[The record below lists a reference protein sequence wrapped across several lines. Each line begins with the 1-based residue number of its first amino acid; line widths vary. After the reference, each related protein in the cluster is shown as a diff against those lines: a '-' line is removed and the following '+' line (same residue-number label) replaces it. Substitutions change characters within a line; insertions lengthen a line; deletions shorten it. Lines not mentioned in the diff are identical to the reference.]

1 MSSEFAPGSR
11 PEGPDC
17 VNRISWGTPS
27 NLANDYIAKMFIRPE
42 SDYPADA
49 CTPYKYH
56 TAKIDNW
63 EVTTS
68 MYGSLTSMNI
78 PSCSISALNV
88 YASGAFTGPTI
99 TGLQN
104 GINAAQAT
112 ASSKKGFDIP
122 HPTKENNRLRYIC
135 VEGPTADVYIR
146 GRVTNHKEIILP
158 TYWKELIDWTTITV
172 NLTPIGS
179 HQSVI
184 VKRFDEEK
192 IYLQS
197 NGGMPIDCFY
207 HVYAERIDVERNIPE
222 YEGLTSADYPGDNSE
237 YTLNNN

>member
-1 MSSEFAPGSR
+1 MSQEFAPGTR

-27 NLANDYIAKMFIRPE
+27 NLDNDYIAKMFIRPE

-68 MYGSLTSMNI
+68 MYGSLTTMNI
-78 PSCSISALNV
+78 PSCTISAAHV
-88 YASGAFTGPTI
+88 YASGTFSGPTI

-122 HPTKENNRLRYIC
+122 HPTKENSRLRYIC

-146 GRVTNHKEIILP
+146 GRVKNSKEIQLP
-158 TYWKELIDWTTITV
+158 SYWKGLVDQSSITV
-172 NLTPIGS
+172 NLTPVGS

-184 VKRFDEEK
+184 VKRWDEDK

-207 HVYAERIDVERNIPE
+207 HVYGERIDVDRNIPE
-222 YEGLTSADYPGDNSE
+222 YEGLTTADYPGDNSE

>member
-1 MSSEFAPGSR
+1 MAGEFVPGSTAS
-11 PEGPDC
+11 GPDC
-17 VNRISWGTPS
+17 VDRAAFGAPS
-27 NLANDYIAKMFIRPE
+27 ALDQYIAKQFIMAE
-42 SDYPADA
+42 EDYPADA
-49 CTPYKYH
+49 CPNHYYS

-63 EVTTS
+63 EVTTG
-68 MYGSLTSMNI
+68 MTGALTSMNI
-78 PSCSISALNV
+78 PSCTISAAHV
-88 YASGAFTGPTI
+88 YASGTFSGPTI

-222 YEGLTSADYPGDNSE
+222 YEGLTTADYPGDNSE